1 MLNSRLSAAVV
12 TIVSLAVLC
21 AIVAVARDVA
31 VRRKYQKAFDATEI
45 GEPLNSVLLRFG
57 EPSDV
62 TGHLHQGET
71 GRQPPCENQCSLR
84 LWYMSP
90 ILGGVSP
97 YSVDFDSDQKVISK
111 YQWSS
116 P

>member
-1 MLNSRLSAAVV
+1 MLKSRVSVPVSAFVVVAVVGAAVV
-12 TIVSLAVLC
+12 VIRDIAVEH
-21 AIVAVARDVA
+21 RYE
-31 VRRKYQKAFDATEI
+31 RAFQQTEI

-62 TGHLHQGET
+62 AGHILPGVT
-71 GRQPPCENQCSLR
+71 GRQPPCDKECWLR

-90 ILGGVSP
+90 IFGGVSP
-97 YSVDFDSDQKVISK
+97 YSVDFDPNQKVIGK